1 MKKFLIKILFILSF
15 LTNFETSAE
24 EFKYTNEQWNLYDVM
39 DTCNINKTYLKCL
52 EAYEKLYDT
61 FPSESQSIDNWMY
74 HEIRY
79 WLADLYFSSKDT
91 KNLPNEEINKYKEK
105 AIIMWNIIFNDPQY
119 KKDNWYK
126 LASAVALGWNYYV
139 QSDFRDFD
147 KAFKFMKYAAD
158 HDFHWA
164 INNLGVFYDQG
175 RAVKQDYKKAYELYN
190 KAADLGN
197 NWSHGNIA
205 VLYTFGLGVK
215 KNYERAIIHLKLA
228 RIEWAYASDE
238 FSELMV
244 LFEKKRLP
252 VSAKEYMSWI
262 ESYIIKNQSKD
273 DFQTLAWLSDID
285 DSVEDPLV
293 TEYKWQYVVTKISK
307 ETDLII
313 RADQEIKF
321 LEEFKMSEK
330 EVVLAKKLAEDW
342 IIKNWKN

>member
-15 LTNFETSAE
+15 LANLETRAE

-52 EAYEKLYDT
+52 EVYEKLYDT

-79 WLADLYFSSKDT
+79 WLADLYFSSQGT
-91 KNLPNEEINKYKEK
+91 NNLSNEEINKYKEK
-105 AIIMWNIIFNDPQY
+105 AFIMWNKIFNDPQF

-139 QSDFRDFD
+139 EQDFRDFD

-164 INNLGVFYDQG
+164 INNLAVFYDQG
-175 RAVKQDYKKAYELYN
+175 RAVKIDYKKAYELYN

-205 VLYTFGLGVK
+205 ILYTFGLGVK
-215 KNYERAIIHLKLA
+215 KNYDRAIIHLKLA
-228 RIEWAYASDE
+228 RIEWAYGSDE

-262 ESYIIKNQSKD
+262 ESFIIRNQSKD

-307 ETDLII
+307 ETHHII